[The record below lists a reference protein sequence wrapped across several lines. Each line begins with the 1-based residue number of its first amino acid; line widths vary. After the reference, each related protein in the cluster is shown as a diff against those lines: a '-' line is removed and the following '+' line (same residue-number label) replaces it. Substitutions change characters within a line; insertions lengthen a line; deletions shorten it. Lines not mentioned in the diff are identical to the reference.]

1 MRARRTADP
10 TAKTRAPCVG
20 RNVAFRAKNVSDG
33 VVYTPTHRRRWLY
46 TFASENN
53 PNDSQKFIKA
63 LFAARPDYGQRILA
77 QRQALFESWQ
87 TAFMPES
94 VSIIIEE
101 QNLEHLRD
109 QLFAT
114 VNLSEEC
121 LFMDDESECL
131 SVDKKTEEE
140 SLEEEEELELVEAV
154 AAAPVAAEEEE
165 EEEDQQDGEIIP

>member
-1 MRARRTADP
+1 
-10 TAKTRAPCVG
+10 
-20 RNVAFRAKNVSDG
+20 
-33 VVYTPTHRRRWLY
+33 
-46 TFASENN
+46 
-53 PNDSQKFIKA
+53 
-63 LFAARPDYGQRILA
+63 LA

-94 VSIIIEE
+94 VSKIIEE

-140 SLEEEEELELVEAV
+140 SSDEEEELELVEAV